1 MYTGRNSKW
10 DFTVE
15 WRDKTKQFVEN
26 AFADPSKPAKI
37 FCPCKK
43 CRNEKRQ
50 NKDDVS
56 KHLIKEGFTP
66 FYHVWKFH
74 GEKPPKRARTQ
85 SQQSQ
90 QSQPAGHFRAGFDN
104 CLDDFL
110 DANAPEEVETHEEA
124 ETPEEAD
131 TTEVPEPSTKKF
143 YETLFAAQ
151 KPLHSL
157 TEVTQLDAIA
167 RLMVFKSDRNLSRD
181 GFDDLLT
188 IIGSI
193 LPQGHLLTKNMYESN
208 KILSALKMPYEQIH
222 CCPKGCMLFRKEH
235 AEGKYCIKCKS
246 SRYFE
251 VDSGNGQKR
260 QTGVAQKILRY
271 LPFLPRIQRLFMT
284 EESAQQMRWPSL
296 GHRYRKEKMIHPSD
310 GAAWQKFAA
319 LHPKKAGDPR
329 SVAIAIST
337 DGFNPY
343 GMSAATYSCWPVF
356 VIPLNLPPG
365 VVMRSQNM
373 FVSLIIPGPKY
384 PGKNMSV
391 YLEPLVDDL
400 LVGWEGRGVR
410 TYDAV
415 TKKHFDMYVWYHT
428 SLHDLPARAL
438 FCGWCTH
445 GKWPCPICR

>member
-1 MYTGRNSKW
+1 
-10 DFTVE
+10 
-15 WRDKTKQFVEN
+15 
-26 AFADPSKPAKI
+26 
-37 FCPCKK
+37 
-43 CRNEKRQ
+43 
-50 NKDDVS
+50 
-56 KHLIKEGFTP
+56 
-66 FYHVWKFH
+66 
-74 GEKPPKRARTQ
+74 
-85 SQQSQ
+85 
-90 QSQPAGHFRAGFDN
+90 
-104 CLDDFL
+104 
-110 DANAPEEVETHEEA
+110 
-124 ETPEEAD
+124 
-131 TTEVPEPSTKKF
+131 
-143 YETLFAAQ
+143 
-151 KPLHSL
+151 
-157 TEVTQLDAIA
+157 
-167 RLMVFKSDRNLSRD
+167 MVFKSDRNLSRD

-188 IIGSI
+188 IVGSI

-222 CCPKGCMLFRKEH
+222 CCPNGCMLFRKEH

-415 TKKHFDMYVWYHT
+415 TKKHFDMYV
-428 SLHDLPARAL
+428 
-438 FCGWCTH
+438 
-445 GKWPCPICR
+445 